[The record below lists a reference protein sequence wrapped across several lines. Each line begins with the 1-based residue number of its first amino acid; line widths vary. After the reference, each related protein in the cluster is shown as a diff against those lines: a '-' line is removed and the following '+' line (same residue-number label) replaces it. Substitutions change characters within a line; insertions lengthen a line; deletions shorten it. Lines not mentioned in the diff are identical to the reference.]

1 MAGPRTEV
9 HLRQLEELI
18 RRCDLVALAAA
29 IERRDIPSEEEHE
42 LYLSAL
48 DAGGE
53 ISADD
58 ILDQGVF
65 GGHRCQRGPSPP
77 RCRGQPLTL
86 GRAVTDGAGASL
98 NS

>member
-29 IERRDIPSEEEHE
+29 IERRDIPSDEEHE

-48 DAGGE
+48 DAGGK

-65 GGHRCQRGPSPP
+65 VVLAVVQDIAAEGGRHLRVVDDDR
-77 RCRGQPLTL
+77 
-86 GRAVTDGAGASL
+86 
-98 NS
+98 

>member
-1 MAGPRTEV
+1 MADAHTGTAGHDRNA
-9 HLRQLEELI
+9 Q
-18 RRCDLVALAAA
+18 AAA
-29 IERRDIPSEEEHE
+29 IERSDIPSDEEHE

-65 GGHRCQRGPSPP
+65 VVWSQDIAAKGGRHLRVVEDNR
-77 RCRGQPLTL
+77 
-86 GRAVTDGAGASL
+86 
-98 NS
+98 